1 MKLPLEGITA
11 FQHAWHM
18 SFGEEISLERA
29 EMEGIQLLNTFSLI
43 LNKNEHE
50 QHRKSQS
57 T

>member
-1 MKLPLEGITA
+1 MKLPSEAIKA
-11 FQHAWHM
+11 FQYAWHM
-18 SFGEEISLERA
+18 SFGEDISTERA